1 VEIEALLDFAMVLA
15 ISNSPYEEYDAK
27 SKKFIIDTLDFI
39 EDQFK
44 GYSSIEQETNGK
56 VKQKVT
62 LNYFESIK
70 SENKTFNK
78 MMVVKTAPDLDSD
91 KMFKLVPGSS
101 LKPFENKKKKIVSS
115 SSEEEILSESEEEE
129 VSLAQEIIPKPA
141 DEIIEEDMASDS
153 ESEEEV
159 EFLDVEAGLL
169 SGDSDI
175 EVVEE
180 VNDTTPDS
188 KKPLASYD
196 FKSKEGR
203 FSEEFAYQNSRK
215 KRLG

>member
-1 VEIEALLDFAMVLA
+1 MEIEALLDFAMVLA

-115 SSEEEILSESEEEE
+115 SSEEEILSESEE
-129 VSLAQEIIPKPA
+129 
-141 DEIIEEDMASDS
+141 
-153 ESEEEV
+153 
-159 EFLDVEAGLL
+159 
-169 SGDSDI
+169 
-175 EVVEE
+175 
-180 VNDTTPDS
+180 
-188 KKPLASYD
+188 
-196 FKSKEGR
+196 
-203 FSEEFAYQNSRK
+203 
-215 KRLG
+215 

>member
-1 VEIEALLDFAMVLA
+1 MEIEALLDFAMVLA

>member
-1 VEIEALLDFAMVLA
+1 MVLA

-27 SKKFIIDTLDFI
+27 SKKFIIETLDYI
-39 EDQFK
+39 EHQFK
-44 GYSSIEQETNGK
+44 GYSSIDLETDGK
-56 VKQKVT
+56 IKQKVT

-101 LKPFENKKKKIVSS
+101 LKPFESKKKKIVSS
-115 SSEEEILSESEEEE
+115 SSDAEILSESEEEE
-129 VSLAQEIIPKPA
+129 VSLAQEILPKPA
-141 DEIIEEDMASDS
+141 EEIIEEDVASES

-169 SGDSDI
+169 SNDSDI

-180 VNDTTPDS
+180 VDEMMTPDS

-203 FSEEFAYQNSRK
+203 FSEEIAY
-215 KRLG
+215 